1 MAISLFNES
10 DVVHAEAATGNN
22 VFVAAGDVNA
32 EEDNKKLINDVELP
46 PYVEG
51 ACPRITTTIYENKND
66 RCYSSDGSPLSMS
79 REEGNN
85 NSSEF
90 MMLDFNVED
99 LGIILDS
106 DFTNKFN
113 EMEKTCDEAS
123 IFPKKI
129 KEKNGRG
136 DQSGTTTTTT
146 TTDQDQFLSLAFSF
160 LESAEEWPGDDLN
173 NNITHGFG
181 DLEGDVDGAKGGG
194 AWEGFSE
201 EVGENCVGKR
211 RSLRKNLI
219 ERVVVVGPGRN
230 SLKTHQLKEVQWSVI
245 GGVVR

>member
-1 MAISLFNES
+1 MVRSPGSSKDGMNKGSWTAAEDKILKDYIKVHGEGKWSNVAKRTGRLPGRTDNEIKNYWNTNLAKKLPESPLRINSLQLP
-10 DVVHAEAATGNN
+10 EAATGNN
-22 VFVAAGDVNA
+22 VFVAAGDVND

-51 ACPRITTTIYENKND
+51 DCPRIITTIYENKND

-79 REEGNN
+79 REEDNN

-99 LGIILDS
+99 LSIILDS
-106 DFTNKFN
+106 GFTNKFN
-113 EMEKTCDEAS
+113 EMEKTCDEVS

-136 DQSGTTTTTT
+136 DQSDTTTTTT

-173 NNITHGFG
+173 NNITH
-181 DLEGDVDGAKGGG
+181 V
-194 AWEGFSE
+194 
-201 EVGENCVGKR
+201 
-211 RSLRKNLI
+211 
-219 ERVVVVGPGRN
+219 
-230 SLKTHQLKEVQWSVI
+230 
-245 GGVVR
+245 